1 MDDLKRRTAGSLA
14 VLALLMLLYA
24 VAYYYGM
31 RAFEGEPI
39 TFLHALQ
46 IVVETFTT
54 TGFGSDSPW
63 TSPEMNVLVI
73 VMDLTGVALIFLALP
88 VFVFP
93 VLETALS
100 TTVPAE
106 APEIEDHVVLGRASA
121 RTEPLVEELAGW
133 GVEAV
138 VVEPDRDAALA
149 LQEQGYTVVQADPQT
164 ANGLEAARLPDA
176 RAIVADA
183 SDTVNTSIVL
193 TAAELAPDTHLVSVV
208 EDPDRAPYHRIAGA
222 DDVLTPRRV
231 LGESLATTIATGAT
245 MGADDA
251 VEIGD
256 LEVAEVPVDHGS
268 QLAGRRV
275 RDCNLRERTG
285 VNVIGAW
292 FQGEFASP
300 PTPDARVDGGTVFL
314 VTGTDDQL
322 DRLREIVGSTPRRVG
337 RGRTIVAG
345 HGEVGSA
352 AVSTLA
358 SADVPYTVLDR
369 EDGPEVD
376 VVGDAT
382 DPDDLREAGIDAADT
397 LLIALPDDAET
408 EFATLVARDLAP
420 EIRIVARAQ
429 ETESVR
435 KGYRAGA
442 DYVLAL
448 ATITGRMIAAT
459 ILGEDVIT
467 LDTQME
473 VVRTP
478 AAGLAGQT
486 LGEAHVRRRTGV
498 TVVGV
503 ERDGEMHTELG
514 PDFRIGADDQL
525 VIVGTDEGTRAFRE
539 EFGG

>member
-1 MDDLKRRTAGSLA
+1 MEDMKRRTAGSLA
-14 VLALLMLLYA
+14 VLAILMLLYA

-31 RAFEGEPI
+31 RTFEGADVS
-39 TFLHALQ
+39 FLHSLQ
-46 IVVETFTT
+46 VVVETFTT

-73 VMDLTGVALIFLALP
+73 VMDLTGVALIFMALP

-93 VLETALS
+93 VLQSALS
-100 TTVPAE
+100 TSVPTRV
-106 APEIEDHVVLGRASA
+106 PEIGDHVVLGRASA
-121 RTEPLVEELAGW
+121 RTEPLVAELEGW
-133 GVEAV
+133 DVEAV
-138 VVEPDRDAALA
+138 VVEPDRETALD
-149 LQEQGYTVVQADPQT
+149 LQADGYTVVHADPQS
-164 ANGLEAARLPDA
+164 AEGLEAARLADA

-193 TAAELAPDTHLVSVV
+193 TAAELAPDTHVVSVV

-245 MGADDA
+245 MGAEDA

-268 QLAGRRV
+268 QLVGRRV
-275 RDCNLRERTG
+275 QDCNLRGRTG

-292 FQGEFASP
+292 FEGEFASP
-300 PTPDARVDGGTVFL
+300 PAPDARVDGGTVFL

-322 DRLREIVGSTPRRVG
+322 DRLREIAGSTPRRVG

-345 HGEVGSA
+345 FGEVGSA

-448 ATITGRMIAAT
+448 AAITGRMIAAT
-459 ILGEDVIT
+459 ILDEDVIT

-486 LGEAHVRRRTGV
+486 LGDAHVRRRTGV

-503 ERDGEMHTELG
+503 ERDGEMHTDIG
-514 PDFRIGADDQL
+514 PDFRVEANDQL

-539 EFGG
+539 EFGE